1 MSHVV
6 IVGASFA
13 GIPIAHSLLKDVP
26 SIKVTLINP
35 SSTFYFSIAAP
46 RILAK
51 QDAFRPEQYLLPI
64 EKEFASYPKT
74 SFEFIKGRAS
84 AIDVSARTIS
94 IDTAE
99 THIISYDYLVIASG
113 STTASTSRNNANIIP
128 FKQSNSDNMEALIQ
142 AAQARIKTSQ
152 NIVIGGAGPI
162 GVELAGE
169 LAEAAQLAG
178 RSVNITLV
186 SASDRIL
193 PMLKVAGSTAAEKLL
208 VARGVRVLKN
218 QKVAGAIQSSDPG
231 KWKVTLSNDGGELDA
246 DLYIPTTGAL
256 PNNQFI
262 PVEFLDED
270 GWVTVD
276 KELRVVGRGRDGA
289 TPLPIYAA
297 GDITNNSMRLSFKA
311 QEQAA
316 VVASNLKADI
326 LGQGR
331 KRKTYDQGNTIM
343 MLVPV
348 GSTGGTGLIF
358 GWTPWSTMVKMVK
371 AKDFLISRA
380 QSAVAAR

>member
-6 IVGASFA
+6 IIGASFA

-35 SSTFYFSIAAP
+35 SPTFYFTIAAP

-64 EKEFASYPKT
+64 EKEFASYSKT

-84 AIDVSARTIS
+84 SIDVSARTVS

-99 THIISYDYLVIASG
+99 TQIISYDYLVIASG
-113 STTASTSRNNANIIP
+113 STTASTSQTNTDSIP
-128 FKQSNSDNMEALIQ
+128 FKQSNSDNMETLIQ
-142 AAQARIKTSQ
+142 AAQGRIKTSQ
-152 NIVIGGAGPI
+152 SIVIGGAGPI

-169 LAEAAQLAG
+169 LAEAAHLAG
-178 RSVNITLV
+178 GKVNITLV

-193 PMLKVAGSTAAEKLL
+193 PMLKPAGSTAAEKLL
-208 VARGVRVLKN
+208 VAQGVRVLTN
-218 QKVAGAIQSSDPG
+218 QKVAGAMQSSDSG
-231 KWKVTLSNDGGELDA
+231 KWKVTLSNGGGELDA

-256 PNNQFI
+256 PNNDFI
-262 PVEFLDED
+262 PVEFLDQD
-270 GWVTVD
+270 GWVVVD
-276 KELRVVGRGRDGA
+276 KELRVVGRGGA
-289 TPLPIYAA
+289 GVASLPIYAA

-326 LGQGR
+326 LSQGG

-343 MLVPV
+343 MMVPV

-358 GWTPWSTMVKMVK
+358 GWTPWSMMVKMVK